1 MPFDQ
6 LAQQRRVGSSHVA
19 QPALSCHR
27 KLPLQFRLIDL
38 FQHGLERHHRKIAPP
53 RERAVVVVDESDA
66 AAHSRCKIAPGSAEN
81 HHRAA
86 GHVLAAMVSCSLDDR
101 GRTGVAYAKTL
112 AGDAAEVC
120 FALDRT
126 VHHGVAD
133 HDVVLRPRRRLGVGI
148 HHDAAAGQSFAD
160 VIVSRALELE
170 SDAAGEEGAEALAC
184 RSVERNVQR
193 VIRQALVTIAAG
205 DNAGEHRAHR
215 AIGVAD
221 AVLQAHRPALLD
233 GELRLRDQL
242 VIESAREPVVLRF
255 AVISRDFRGHLRLV
269 ENPREV

>member
-1 MPFDQ
+1 MRSSTGSATSATRASSRKPVTLPITAPSPAIAGALRYGTRALRLRAASRDLALFRRCRLQSRGLSFVELGERALIFVREHLHELAAYRVPVVEKRKRPGAAGKAQMPFDQ

-19 QPALSCHR
+19 QPALSCRR

-126 VHHGVAD
+126 VHHG
-133 HDVVLRPRRRLGVGI
+133 
-148 HHDAAAGQSFAD
+148 
-160 VIVSRALELE
+160 E
-170 SDAAGEEGAEALAC
+170 
-184 RSVERNVQR
+184 
-193 VIRQALVTIAAG
+193 
-205 DNAGEHRAHR
+205 
-215 AIGVAD
+215 IG
-221 AVLQAHRPALLD
+221 R
-233 GELRLRDQL
+233 
-242 VIESAREPVVLRF
+242 
-255 AVISRDFRGHLRLV
+255 
-269 ENPREV
+269 